1 MICLYL
7 AEDVTPGVQ
16 YQRDWE
22 TPGGIA
28 PLAECMFM
36 GQRYDMAVI
45 YVTHTLS
52 GTSPIIRQNA
62 QTIIVTNASG
72 ENPRL
77 VCDTLA
83 VTPEQAEKIKTLRPG
98 EFAIL
103 NPVLWDKCVYATFE
117 KLQIPGKLQEPERR
131 RAVEKFLAKVKTC
144 APAPLGTF
152 RPVPSVKTTDSGSL
166 HSVGQK
172 LTSSD
177 IEMLVHA
184 GTGSPKPIGIIYGLM
199 GLSRTQGRRIAK
211 RLEPLGAIVLHA
223 IATGRR
229 GGRLCFAEV
238 TDFGWQILQG
248 KGITKPQAKTNGTF
262 LHELAARLIE
272 VWERKRSRVVIFE
285 VDVGGKRV
293 DAVSMDRTTG
303 AKTIWQIGVT
313 DAAREADS
321 IEAIAELPVMQTSDL
336 VFVARSP
343 KLAKEVARLL
353 KAKDPSGGL
362 LNRVETKMIAD
373 FVEM

>member
-1 MICLYL
+1 MICVHLL
-7 AEDVTPGVQ
+7 EDITPGVQ
-16 YQRDWE
+16 RQKDWE
-22 TPGGIA
+22 TPGGLG
-28 PLAECMFM
+28 PLTESMFM
-36 GQRYDMAVI
+36 GQKYDMGVI

-52 GTSPIIRQNA
+52 GTSPTIRQNA

-131 RAVEKFLAKVKTC
+131 RAVESLLAKVKTC
-144 APAPLGTF
+144 APGPLEAF
-152 RPVPSVKTTDSGSL
+152 RPAPSVNTTDSGGA

-184 GTGSPKPIGIIYGLM
+184 GTGGPKPMCAIYRLM
-199 GLSRTQGRRIAK
+199 GISRAQGRRIAK
-211 RLEPLGAIVLHA
+211 RLESLGAMVLQA
-223 IATGRR
+223 IPTGRR
-229 GGRLCFAEV
+229 GGRLCFPNV
-238 TDFGWQILQG
+238 TDFGWQVLRG
-248 KGITKPQAKTNGTF
+248 KGTARPQSKTNGTF

-272 VWERKRSRVVIFE
+272 AWERKRSRAVTFE
-285 VDVGGKRV
+285 VDVGGKRG
-293 DAVSMDRTTG
+293 DAMSRDRATG
-303 AKTIWQIGVT
+303 AKTIWQIGVS
-313 DAAREADS
+313 DPVREAGN
-321 IEAIAELPVMQTSDL
+321 IKAMLKLPVMQTSDF
-336 VFVARSP
+336 VFVARDANF
-343 KLAKEVARLL
+343 AKEVAKLL
-353 KAKDPSGGL
+353 KGKDPSGEFL
-362 LNRVETKMIAD
+362 SRVEMKVIAD